1 MSSRRN
7 LLTIGF
13 VFALVTLLRTWII
26 GSGGIS
32 FDSDEAIVNLMA
44 RHITH
49 GEPVPTFFYGQ
60 AYMGSLSAIL
70 VAGGF
75 SLLGESV
82 EAARIVQLAL
92 FLVTLL
98 SGYALAQALTGSM
111 RIAALA
117 LLIMAFP
124 PANTTLYTSASL
136 GGWHEVVLL
145 GNVTL
150 LLAWQVTVGRRRER
164 WRWLALGLVAGLGW
178 WTNSAI
184 ITALA
189 VAGVLGLRHFSLKL
203 WPHYILAAAGFILG
217 SLPWWVYNLRHDWEA
232 LLYLFTGYGSP
243 LSASISVGDRA
254 LGLLGLGLPALYG
267 LREPAAQGF
276 PLTVENLLLLPL
288 LLILLID
295 FLLTLPERL
304 RKRPTVRLRAE
315 G

>member
-49 GEPVPTFFYGQ
+49 GKPIPTFFYGQ

-164 WRWLALGLVAGLGW
+164 WRW
-178 WTNSAI
+178 
-184 ITALA
+184 
-189 VAGVLGLRHFSLKL
+189 
-203 WPHYILAAAGFILG
+203 
-217 SLPWWVYNLRHDWEA
+217 
-232 LLYLFTGYGSP
+232 
-243 LSASISVGDRA
+243 
-254 LGLLGLGLPALYG
+254 
-267 LREPAAQGF
+267 
-276 PLTVENLLLLPL
+276 
-288 LLILLID
+288 
-295 FLLTLPERL
+295 
-304 RKRPTVRLRAE
+304 
-315 G
+315 